1 MTISGEVVEEN
12 ATVIWLQ
19 VDQWFADIRTFPR
32 SSGKKNY
39 AFAGKVDWDSP
50 RLSFYHQLNTMG
62 VDEND
67 SADFEFKDSFCVER
81 GHLFVG
87 GIKRAFEETW
97 SIETSSVPC
106 KASLRYDFSKL
117 RSIRV
122 DHEKE
127 SIVVEKDC
135 AVHVSM
141 TSDSPVLISRVGQT
155 DRVHSLLES
164 LSKPCWDIVEEV
176 DTNY

>member
-12 ATVIWLQ
+12 ATVVWLQ
-19 VDQWFADIRTFPR
+19 VDEWFADIRTFPR
-32 SSGKKNY
+32 SSGKENY
-39 AFAGKVDWDSP
+39 AFAGRVNWESP
-50 RLSFYHQLNTMG
+50 RLSFHHQLNTIG
-62 VDEND
+62 ADEND
-67 SADFEFKDSFCVER
+67 SADFEFNDSFCIER

-87 GIKRAFEETW
+87 GIKRAFKEIW
-97 SIETSSVPC
+97 SIEKISAPC
-106 KASLRYDFSKL
+106 KASLRYDGSNL
-117 RSIRV
+117 RSVRV

-141 TSDSPVLISRVGQT
+141 ISDRPVLISRVGQT
-155 DRVHSLLES
+155 DRVHSLLKS
-164 LSKPCWDIVEEV
+164 LSQPCWEVVEEV